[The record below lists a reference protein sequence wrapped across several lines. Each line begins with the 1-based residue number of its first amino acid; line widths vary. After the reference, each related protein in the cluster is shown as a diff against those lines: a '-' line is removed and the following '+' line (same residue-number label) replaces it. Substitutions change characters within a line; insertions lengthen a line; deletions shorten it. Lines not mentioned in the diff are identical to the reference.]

1 METLPCGHVAEAGDI
16 RMCEHLVAEQPPWR
30 SYRWFTGQGVEYARL
45 CEPCADT
52 GLSAT
57 ITVCAGCVER
67 AEQRGTFSSSRG
79 RPEFPRRDELLAEP
93 TSVACTVVPRNEYC
107 LAAMPDGWLALTEDG
122 LVRIADDGSAD
133 FVGEQGY
140 DESYDPDDPNSPEG
154 IDDFEIGPG
163 LHVSPDGR
171 FAAVVTNFGRY
182 GEVIDLSDGSL
193 VHELDRTF
201 EDNWTTFYP
210 FAFLPDDTFVT
221 ATASNCLDRFDLA
234 TGECLTE
241 RDMSY
246 GSEHD
251 VDCFHGGLSL
261 SPSGRWLLDD
271 GWVWHPVGVL
281 SAIDMRKWAEDRY
294 AAEHGITVSDPDN
307 EWNRPL
313 AWLDD
318 DVVAV
323 QRIGSIWNKMVDGVT
338 LFRAPTFE
346 EVGRFYGPVGRMWA
360 HRGRLH
366 TVTDEGMEVWDPA
379 DGTRTGLLK
388 GFSPTAH
395 NRVTGVF
402 AQLTGEQLRTWR

>member
-16 RMCEHLVAEQPPWR
+16 RMCEHLVAEQPPYY
-30 SYRWFTGQGVEYARL
+30 SYRWFTGRGVEYARL
-45 CEPCADT
+45 CEPCADA
-52 GLSAT
+52 GLSST

-67 AEQRGTFSSSRG
+67 AEKRGTFSSSRG
-79 RPEFPRRDELLAEP
+79 RPEFLRRDELLAEP
-93 TSVACTVVPRNEYC
+93 TSVECTVVPRNEYC
-107 LAAMPDGWLALTEDG
+107 LAAMPGGWLALTEDG
-122 LVRIADDGSAD
+122 LVRIADDGSTD
-133 FVGEQGY
+133 FVGERGY
-140 DESYDPDDPNSPEG
+140 AEPAPDDRNSDAIG
-154 IDDFEIGPG
+154 DFEIGSG

-193 VHELDRTF
+193 VHELDRTSD
-201 EDNWTTFYP
+201 ENWTTFYP
-210 FAFLPDDTFVT
+210 FTFLPDGTFVT
-221 ATASNCLDRFDLA
+221 ATDSNCLDRFDLA

-241 RDMSY
+241 RDVSY
-246 GSEHD
+246 GTEHY
-251 VDCFHGGLSL
+251 VDFYHGGLTL

-294 AAEHGITVSDPDN
+294 AAEHGLTVSDPEN

-323 QRIGSIWNKMVDGVT
+323 QRIGGIWNEMVDGVT
-338 LFRAPTFE
+338 LFRAPAFE
-346 EVGRFYGPVGRMWA
+346 EIGHFYGPAGRMWA

-366 TVTDEGMEVWDPA
+366 TVTHEGMEVWDPA
-379 DGTRTGLLK
+379 DGARTGLLK

-395 NRVTGVF
+395 DRVAGVF